1 MPQRIQRVN
10 ELIKQQISQ
19 LLLKEIDFGDIL
31 VTVTDVNT
39 SADLGQAKV
48 KIIILPNEKSGEVL
62 KIIKRKIFYL
72 QQILNKKLNLKAVPK
87 IIFEIDRTE
96 EKAQRIEELLNKIKK
111 G

>member
-1 MPQRIQRVN
+1 MSQRIQRVN

-31 VTVTDVNT
+31 VTVTDVDT
-39 SADLGQAKV
+39 SADLRQAKV
-48 KIIILPNEKSGEVL
+48 KIIILPNEKSEEVL

-72 QQILNKKLNLKAVPK
+72 QQILNKKLNFKTVPK